1 MNKINVAIA
10 DDNQRTVEMM
20 TELLEQESDI
30 EVIASADDGEEALR
44 IIKEKQPDVVLLDII
59 MPKLDGIGVLERL
72 QTEDLSKR
80 PIIIMVSAMG
90 QENVCE
96 EAMELGASYFILKPF
111 DLRTIIKQI
120 KQAKIKQQIP
130 ERPFVSVPEKIHG
143 LTENQLEIIITNM
156 IHEIGVPAHIKGYQY
171 LRDSIMMA
179 VCDMDILN
187 SITKQLYPSIAQKF
201 DTTPSRVERAIRHAI
216 EVAWG
221 RGNMDTIDAL
231 FGYTIHAGK
240 GNQIYEAKV
249 LGADAILLIAAIL
262 SEEKIK
268 EFYDLA
274 KSLEIDCLIE
284 VHNEKELKKVVA
296 CGCDIIGIN
305 NRNLKTFDVD
315 LNTTSK
321 LAPLIP
327 YEAVLVSESGM
338 KDENDMKN
346 VKEQGADAVL
356 IGETFMRSDN
366 IKETMKQLRS
376 CL

>member
-72 QTEDLSKR
+72 QTEDLS
-80 PIIIMVSAMG
+80 
-90 QENVCE
+90 
-96 EAMELGASYFILKPF
+96 
-111 DLRTIIKQI
+111 
-120 KQAKIKQQIP
+120 
-130 ERPFVSVPEKIHG
+130 KIHG

-240 GNQIYEAKV
+240 GKPTNSEFIA
-249 LGADAILLIAAIL
+249 LIADKIRL
-262 SEEKIK
+262 EYGDEVLIEEK
-268 EFYDLA
+268 
-274 KSLEIDCLIE
+274 
-284 VHNEKELKKVVA
+284 
-296 CGCDIIGIN
+296 
-305 NRNLKTFDVD
+305 
-315 LNTTSK
+315 
-321 LAPLIP
+321 
-327 YEAVLVSESGM
+327 
-338 KDENDMKN
+338 
-346 VKEQGADAVL
+346 
-356 IGETFMRSDN
+356 
-366 IKETMKQLRS
+366 
-376 CL
+376 